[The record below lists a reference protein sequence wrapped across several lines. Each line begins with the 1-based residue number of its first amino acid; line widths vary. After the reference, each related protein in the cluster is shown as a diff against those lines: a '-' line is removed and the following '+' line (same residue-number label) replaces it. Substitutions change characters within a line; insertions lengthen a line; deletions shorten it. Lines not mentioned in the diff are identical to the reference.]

1 MVYIAHSRRICV
13 VELKKTIQ
21 EHLMNGSM
29 VLFSCSDKDRPA
41 PWLLFLLSD
50 LNERPPLFLLLL
62 QIEVIFLWAFNA
74 A

>member
-50 LNERPPLFLLLL
+50 LNERPASVPSP
-62 QIEVIFLWAFNA
+62 ASD
-74 A
+74 